1 VYDASKALIGFRP
14 RFSPQDF
21 KCFFAASTGWGRYS
35 QRITRG
41 KMTARLSVY
50 HGAVTLREVRLSKE
64 HAKHVSARVEREPL
78 ALSSQTVRGCVKVK
92 FKRALQ
98 LREGQSLEVRII

>member
-1 VYDASKALIGFRP
+1 
-14 RFSPQDF
+14 
-21 KCFFAASTGWGRYS
+21 
-35 QRITRG
+35 
-41 KMTARLSVY
+41 MTARLSVY